1 MGILKWVGIVVGGL
15 FLLLL
20 LLPGTPQT
28 GSGGGA
34 RRGLT
39 DGQMASIGMMMGG
52 MVTCG
57 ADSGWIANTR
67 IRLRDQAGDQFRAH
81 FEPAYAAGQR
91 LARDASPST
100 CADMLAS
107 GRRSIDGI
115 STR

>member
-1 MGILKWVGIVVGGL
+1 MGILKWAGIVVGGL

-20 LLPGTPQT
+20 LLPGTPHQ
-28 GSGGGA
+28 GSA
-34 RRGLT
+34 RRSLT
-39 DGQMASIGMMMGG
+39 DGELASIGMMMGG
-52 MVTCG
+52 LLTCG
-57 ADSGWIANTR
+57 ADPGWIASTR

-115 STR
+115 SAR